1 MPSVLVITKIVP
13 QKNRPERKSVY
24 INGKFA
30 FGISE
35 DLLHEYGL
43 EENKRLTSVEL
54 KQILWSVDKAKLKEK
69 AYHLLAFRP
78 RSEKEMRQKLRLKG
92 AGNKLIE
99 QVLEELKQ
107 KGLINDQKFAQ
118 SWAESRIFNR
128 PMGKFLLRREL
139 MQKGIKKETIEG
151 VIEKAYSE
159 EDEVELARSLL
170 QRKVRTFKNLEDTK
184 TKKRMMDF
192 LLRRGFSY
200 EVVRQAIKGLDE
212 LIEA

>member
-1 MPSVLVITKIVP
+1 MPSFLVITKIVP
-13 QKNRPERKSVY
+13 QKNHPERKSVY
-24 INGKFA
+24 IDGKLA
-30 FGISE
+30 FGISA
-35 DLLHEYGL
+35 DLLHNHGL
-43 EENKRLTSVEL
+43 EENKHLTPLEL
-54 KQILWSVDKAKLKEK
+54 KRILWSVDKAKLKER
-69 AYHLLAFRP
+69 AFRLLAFRP
-78 RSEKEMRQKLRLKG
+78 RSEKEIRQKLRLKG

-99 QVLEELKQ
+99 QVVEELKE
-107 KGLINDQKFAQ
+107 KGLIDDQKFAA
-118 SWAESRIFNR
+118 SWAESRISNR

-159 EDEVELARSLL
+159 EDEVELARNLL
-170 QRKVRTFKNLEDTK
+170 QRKAKTYKNLEDVK

-200 EVVRQAIKGLDE
+200 EVVRQAIKDIDE